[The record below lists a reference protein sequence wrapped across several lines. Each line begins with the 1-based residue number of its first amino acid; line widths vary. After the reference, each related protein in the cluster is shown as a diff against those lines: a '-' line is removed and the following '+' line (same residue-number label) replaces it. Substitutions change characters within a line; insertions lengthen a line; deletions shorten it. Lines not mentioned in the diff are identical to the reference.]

1 MHRNSF
7 INAPANLL
15 ATNQLKSDANLF
27 FAGQITGVEG
37 YVESAASGLVSGINA
52 ARVFA
57 GKSALE
63 FPTETAIGGLMHYIA
78 TSEAKSFQPMNVN
91 FSLVPPLG
99 RKIRDKREKNALLA
113 QRSLAKLAEFMQTEM
128 V

>member
-1 MHRNSF
+1 MNIKIHSR
-7 INAPANLL
+7 
-15 ATNQLKSDANLF
+15 K
-27 FAGQITGVEG
+27 
-37 YVESAASGLVSGINA
+37 
-52 ARVFA
+52 FA

-63 FPTETAIGGLMHYIA
+63 FPTETALGGLMHYIA

>member
-1 MHRNSF
+1 
-7 INAPANLL
+7 
-15 ATNQLKSDANLF
+15 
-27 FAGQITGVEG
+27 
-37 YVESAASGLVSGINA
+37 
-52 ARVFA
+52 
-57 GKSALE
+57 
-63 FPTETAIGGLMHYIA
+63 MHYIA